1 MGVDIQSLFT
11 LIPIV
16 AQPAL
21 NLEPDWYVWA
31 IGGVLVA
38 TLVMISVVVW
48 LFVFKRNEDKDFGGQ
63 FEQLEKTRQKDTPT
77 ERKSLSREQLSA
89 KTVSSTADTVSNA
102 SDDAAP
108 DLLRNRNSNERTVDA
123 MDDQSVIEESAE
135 EDPAD

>member
-16 AQPAL
+16 AQPEL
-21 NLEPDWYVWA
+21 NLESDWYVWA

-38 TLVMISVVVW
+38 ALVMISVVVW